1 MSKKWCKWRNLKLSE
16 SRSAFITGASRGI
29 GLAIAKLFASKG
41 ISVTCASRTA
51 EALDEVVSEIR
62 AGGGKAHA
70 IPLDVSNLDD
80 FSRVISESVDQFG
93 GVDILINNAG
103 IVKDNLLLRMKE
115 DDWDSVIDI
124 NLKGSF
130 NGIKAVTPLMMKQRS
145 GRIVNITSVSGMM
158 GNAGQ
163 ANYSAAKAGMIGLT
177 KTTAREL
184 ASRNITVNAIAPGY
198 IATDMTSKL
207 NEKVKEDLI
216 KHIPLRRIGEAEEIA
231 ETALFLCSD
240 AAGYITGQTIAVN
253 GGLYM

>member
-1 MSKKWCKWRNLKLSE
+1 MSE
-16 SRSAFITGASRGI
+16 TQSAFVTGASRGI
-29 GLAIAKLFASKG
+29 GRAIAKLFASNG
-41 ISVTCASRTA
+41 IRVTCASRTI

-62 AGGGKAHA
+62 ESGGEAHA
-70 IPLDVSNLDD
+70 IRLDVSDMSD
-80 FSRVISESVDQFG
+80 FASAVAESADKFGSVDFL
-93 GVDILINNAG
+93 VNNAG

-115 DDWDSVIDI
+115 NDWDTVIDI
-124 NLKGSF
+124 NLKGCF
-130 NGIKAVTPLMMKQRS
+130 NGIKAVTPIMMKKRS
-145 GRIVNITSVSGMM
+145 GRIINISSVSGMM

-184 ASRNITVNAIAPGY
+184 ASRSITVNAIAPGY
-198 IATDMTSKL
+198 IATDMTSDL
-207 NEKVKEDLI
+207 NDQVKEDLI
-216 KHIPLRRIGEAEEIA
+216 NHIPLGRIGTADEIA